1 MGNTFVLIFV
11 LLNLNQMTK
20 YIDFFIG
27 HNGNCEW
34 IDDFLVNDEEVFID
48 DSGVQPLIKKLEQ
61 LEGFFIS
68 KHRTQ
73 VRIWWNE
80 DGTMD
85 VRFRYFNEPDWGEFD
100 DYELLGI
107 PQIEFEPEVF

>member
-1 MGNTFVLIFV
+1 
-11 LLNLNQMTK
+11 MTK
-20 YIDFFIG
+20 YIDFSIDYD
-27 HNGNCEW
+27 GNCECV
-34 IDDFLVNDEEVFID
+34 DDFLINDEEVSIND
-48 DSGVQPLIKKLEQ
+48 DSDVQPLIEELQKV
-61 LEGFFIS
+61 EGFHLS
-68 KHRTQ
+68 EHRTQ

-107 PQIEFEPEVF
+107 PPIEFEPEVV